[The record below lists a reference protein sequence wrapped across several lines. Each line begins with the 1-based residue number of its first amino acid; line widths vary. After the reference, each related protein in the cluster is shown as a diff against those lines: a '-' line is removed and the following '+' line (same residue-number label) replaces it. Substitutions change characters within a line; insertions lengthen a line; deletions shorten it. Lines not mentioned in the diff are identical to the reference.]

1 MLFIQHI
8 HVRGAFGKFLV
19 WSFISVTDL
28 QTLSCLVWLKK
39 YLSSM
44 LWHNF
49 YKDFIIQTRK
59 ISLWIHVL
67 FVYWKTQKGS
77 YMVWE
82 INIRVCP
89 SLELDNIF
97 LVIVWGMLFIF
108 MVQLSFYAITLLIYD
123 VTYDITTIP

>member
-1 MLFIQHI
+1 
-8 HVRGAFGKFLV
+8 
-19 WSFISVTDL
+19 
-28 QTLSCLVWLKK
+28 
-39 YLSSM
+39 
-44 LWHNF
+44 
-49 YKDFIIQTRK
+49 
-59 ISLWIHVL
+59 
-67 FVYWKTQKGS
+67 
-77 YMVWE
+77 MVWE